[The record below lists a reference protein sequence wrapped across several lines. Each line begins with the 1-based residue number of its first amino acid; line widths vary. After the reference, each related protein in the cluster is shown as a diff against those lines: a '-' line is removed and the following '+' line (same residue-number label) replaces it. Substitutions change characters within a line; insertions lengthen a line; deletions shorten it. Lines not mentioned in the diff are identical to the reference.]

1 MSNKTIVI
9 KIGTNTLFEEDVL
22 RDDVVDSLAVSINQL
37 RKEGINFAIVTSG
50 AVQSGANELNLSER
64 PKNLKELQVASA
76 VGQVSL
82 INKYKE
88 IFLINKYKEIFNSHQ
103 LNIAQV
109 LISKNVLEDRNQFVN
124 TTEALNGLISKDIIP
139 VINENDV
146 VATEELKFGDN
157 DRLSAIVSILLKAD
171 KLVVIT
177 DKEGLFDS
185 DPEKIEEAKK
195 IENIEY
201 NSEELNDLIP
211 KSSSGKGMGGFSTK
225 IMAAQMAGFSGIET
239 QIISWSPNCIN
250 EVVKDSKIGTI
261 IKPSK
266 KNIKL
271 RKLWIAFGMTIDGE
285 IVIDDGAIEAL
296 KADASLLSKGVIN
309 VNKSFDENSGVEVKS
324 SENELIARGVVNFS
338 SKEIQD
344 LKETENTVVIHKD
357 NLLIL

>member
-22 RDDVVDSLAVSINQL
+22 RDDVIDSLAVSINEL

-88 IFLINKYKEIFNSHQ
+88 IFNSHQ

-109 LISKNVLEDRNQFVN
+109 LISKNVLEDRNQFIN
-124 TTEALNGLISKDIIP
+124 TTEALNGLISKNIIP

-211 KSSSGKGMGGFSTK
+211 KSSSGKGMGGFSR
-225 IMAAQMAGFSGIET
+225 IET

>member
-22 RDDVVDSLAVSINQL
+22 RDDVIDSLAVSINEL

-88 IFLINKYKEIFNSHQ
+88 IFNSHQ

-109 LISKNVLEDRNQFVN
+109 LISKNVLEDRNQFIN
-124 TTEALNGLISKDIIP
+124 TTEALNGLISKNIIP

-225 IMAAQMAGFSGIET
+225 IMASQISGFSGIPT
-239 QIISWSPNCIN
+239 HIISWSKSNLSKAILN
-250 EVVKDSKIGTI
+250 EKVGTYITASNKKIR
-261 IKPSK
+261 
-266 KNIKL
+266 L
-271 RKLWIAFGMTIDGE
+271 RKLWIAYGMAPISNVYIDE
-285 IVIDDGAIEAL
+285 GAASAL
-296 KADASLLSKGVIN
+296 LKNASLLSKGVVRFDNSFKIGDGLSI
-309 VNKSFDENSGVEVKS
+309 VFNKKIIAKGIAKIDS
-324 SENELIARGVVNFS
+324 SAVGES
-338 SKEIQD
+338 SV
-344 LKETENTVVIHKD
+344 LIHKD
-357 NLLIL
+357 DLIIL

>member
-22 RDDVVDSLAVSINQL
+22 RDDVIDSLAVSINEL

-82 INKYKE
+82 INKYKD
-88 IFLINKYKEIFNSHQ
+88 IFNSHQ

-109 LISKNVLEDRNQFVN
+109 LISKNVLEDRNQFIN

>member
-22 RDDVVDSLAVSINQL
+22 RDDVIDSLAVSINEL

-64 PKNLKELQVASA
+64 PQNLKELQVASA
-76 VGQVSL
+76 VGQVS
-82 INKYKE
+82 
-88 IFLINKYKEIFNSHQ
+88 LINKYKEIFNSHQ

-109 LISKNVLEDRNQFVN
+109 LISKNVLEDRNQFIN
-124 TTEALNGLISKDIIP
+124 TTEALNGLISKNIIP

-195 IENIEY
+195 
-201 NSEELNDLIP
+201 
-211 KSSSGKGMGGFSTK
+211 
-225 IMAAQMAGFSGIET
+225 
-239 QIISWSPNCIN
+239 
-250 EVVKDSKIGTI
+250 
-261 IKPSK
+261 
-266 KNIKL
+266 
-271 RKLWIAFGMTIDGE
+271 
-285 IVIDDGAIEAL
+285 
-296 KADASLLSKGVIN
+296 
-309 VNKSFDENSGVEVKS
+309 
-324 SENELIARGVVNFS
+324 
-338 SKEIQD
+338 
-344 LKETENTVVIHKD
+344 
-357 NLLIL
+357 